1 MNGIRIGAIVTH
13 RTWGLGKVLF
23 VTDSKAVVVFPTCRT
38 GEDPGVREVS
48 LRGAFI
54 ELAHN
59 QPDPVPGDWNLTL
72 DANGRIVKPKPRASR
87 AKKAPVAAPVATAHD
102 E

>member
-13 RTWGLGKVLF
+13 RTWGVGKVLF
-23 VTDSKAVVVFPTCRT
+23 VTDSKAVVVFPTCRQ
-38 GEDPGVREVS
+38 GEDTGVREVS

-59 QPDPVPGDWNLTL
+59 EPDPVPDNWNLTL
-72 DANGRIVKPKPRASR
+72 DTNGHVVKPKVRASR
-87 AKKAPVAAPVATAHD
+87 AKKAPVAAPAAAAG